1 MIGTGGVSAN
11 TYGTDELLVFV
22 VKSEAAA
29 EDVDA
34 ADLAADHWVVGLTVV
49 FGVAA
54 ISYVGVNGIAELE
67 AEEGATGLSV
77 KQLEG
82 ETLGDSTTTTFSDLF
97 VSSNARR
104 WLSPPTCM
112 VDIGGWT

>member
-11 TYGTDELLVFV
+11 TYGTDELLVFAV
-22 VKSEAAA
+22 ESEAAA

-67 AEEGATGLSV
+67 AEEGATGLSRGV
-77 KQLEG
+77 EICGGEG
-82 ETLGDSTTTTFSDLF
+82 ESSQTEGVRGIGLLG
-97 VSSNARR
+97 
-104 WLSPPTCM
+104 
-112 VDIGGWT
+112 